1 MTNNHVIENATKLKV
16 KLNDGRT
23 FDAKLIGTDP
33 TTDVA
38 LIKVEGE
45 DLPTIPFGD
54 SDALRLGEWVLA
66 IGSPFDLQST
76 ITAGIVSAK
85 ARHLGVIT
93 EDFPIESFIQTDA
106 VVNPGNSGG
115 ALVNT
120 RGELVGINTVIKSS
134 TGTYMGYSFAV
145 PETIVRKVVMD
156 LKEYGVAQR
165 AMLGVSYR
173 AIDEDFVE
181 QMGEELGIKKAGG
194 LYINEVVENS
204 AASEAGLRKGDIIT
218 AIDGVKTDDASVL
231 VEKIA
236 QRRPG
241 DKVTISYD
249 RNGSSKKVDVVLKNR
264 VGKSEPITRETTDV
278 AATLGGKF
286 SDVSK
291 QMRDKLEIRGGVQV
305 TSIKRDGLLGRSG
318 VKEGF
323 VITFI
328 NDRPVLSAADL
339 QRMDEKIATIDGVY
353 PNGQAVRYVIVE

>member
-1 MTNNHVIENATKLKV
+1 
-16 KLNDGRT
+16 
-23 FDAKLIGTDP
+23 
-33 TTDVA
+33 
-38 LIKVEGE
+38 
-45 DLPTIPFGD
+45 
-54 SDALRLGEWVLA
+54 
-66 IGSPFDLQST
+66 
-76 ITAGIVSAK
+76 
-85 ARHLGVIT
+85 
-93 EDFPIESFIQTDA
+93 
-106 VVNPGNSGG
+106 
-115 ALVNT
+115 
-120 RGELVGINTVIKSS
+120 
-134 TGTYMGYSFAV
+134 
-145 PETIVRKVVMD
+145 MD

-194 LYINEVVENS
+194 LYVNEVVEGS
-204 AASEAGLRKGDIIT
+204 AAAEAGLRKGDIIT
-218 AIDGVKTDDASVL
+218 AIDGTKTDDASVL

-241 DKVTISYD
+241 DKVTISYK
-249 RNGSSKKVDVVLKNR
+249 RNDNDKKADVVLKNR

-291 QMRDKLEIRGGVQV
+291 QMCQKLEIRGGVQV

-328 NDRPVLSAADL
+328 NDRPMLSTSDL
-339 QRMDEKIATIDGVY
+339 QRMDEKISTIDGVY

>member
-1 MTNNHVIENATKLKV
+1 
-16 KLNDGRT
+16 
-23 FDAKLIGTDP
+23 
-33 TTDVA
+33 
-38 LIKVEGE
+38 
-45 DLPTIPFGD
+45 
-54 SDALRLGEWVLA
+54 
-66 IGSPFDLQST
+66 
-76 ITAGIVSAK
+76 
-85 ARHLGVIT
+85 
-93 EDFPIESFIQTDA
+93 
-106 VVNPGNSGG
+106 
-115 ALVNT
+115 VNT

-165 AMLGVSYR
+165 AMLGVSYL
-173 AIDEDFVE
+173 AIDEEFVE

-194 LYINEVVENS
+194 LYVNEVVENS
-204 AASEAGLRKGDIIT
+204 AAAEAGLRKGDIIT

-241 DKVTISYD
+241 DKITISYK
-249 RNGSSKKVDVVLKNR
+249 RNDSDKKVDVVLKNR

-278 AATLGGKF
+278 AAALGGKF
-286 SDVSK
+286 TDVSK

-305 TSIKRDGLLGRSG
+305 SSIKRDGLLGRSG

-323 VITFI
+323 VITFL
-328 NDRPVLSAADL
+328 NDRPMLSVADL
-339 QRMDEKIATIDGVY
+339 QRMDEKISTIDGVY